1 MFSKIISFAAIIFV
15 YGATL
20 VHAES
25 HTVKFV
31 NRCGH
36 GTPTLSQNFKT
47 LSTGGDYTSN
57 GPFEAAV
64 AWLNTGSC
72 GFQGTGCTLVE
83 LTLKNPTSPGAGSS
97 ADVSLIPPH
106 TFNVATGFKYFNGC
120 NGQGKTCSNANCPS
134 TDAFH
139 VTTDYGAQV
148 QCQANNVG
156 LTITFC

>member
-1 MFSKIISFAAIIFV
+1 MFTKIIYLATVIFV
-15 YGATL
+15 SCATL
-20 VHAES
+20 ARAES
-25 HTVKFV
+25 HAVRFV
-31 NRCGH
+31 NRCGY
-36 GTPTLSQNFKT
+36 GTPTLSQNFNI
-47 LSTGGDYTSN
+47 LSTGGDYTAN

-64 AWLNTGSC
+64 AWLNTGAC

-97 ADVSLIPPH
+97 ADISLIPPH
-106 TFNVATGFKYFNGC
+106 TFNVATAFSYFNGC
-120 NGQGKTCSNANCPS
+120 DGQGKSCSNANCPITS
-134 TDAFH
+134 AFH